1 VADEVRVTGHPESP
15 AEQRKFGYWA
25 GHFVVVGSMVGAGIL
40 ATSGP
45 ILRDTG
51 NPAALLGL
59 WALGGLLAMCGAVTV
74 AELATMLPRS
84 GGDYVFVREGFGRA
98 AGFVSGWAT
107 FTLGFAAPTAVIAV
121 LSVKYLTDPYE
132 TLLNEV
138 LPPWVG
144 QNIVPIGAS
153 LLILVIG
160 IIHTR
165 GHRHSSWLQIT
176 ATTVTAFLLLAMAVG
191 GLAFGHGDWSH
202 LSALSWPTSAHWP
215 ALAIGLVYVG
225 YAYAGW
231 NGAAYLAG
239 EIRDPARNLPR
250 CLIGGAATVMVLY
263 ILVNLAY
270 VYALDPAAL
279 GNRRAEEVDQIAALA
294 VQVLFGETA
303 ARAVAAALGLCLV
316 AAVSAYLLTGPRVA
330 YAMAVDGMFPGFA
343 GRLHPT
349 RYTPAAAIYTQTV
362 AAAALVWGG
371 SFRELLNYASVGLA
385 IVTGL
390 TIASILPL
398 RRRADLPHP
407 YRMPLY
413 PLPPVLFLILTAWAV
428 GYAVYREVLDV
439 LLAKWVPGPAILSV
453 VTILIGIPLAR
464 FLAARGK

>member
-1 VADEVRVTGHPESP
+1 MSDRPDPP
-15 AEQRKFGYWA
+15 AEPRQFGYWA

-59 WALGGLLAMCGAVTV
+59 WTLGGLLAMCGAVTV
-74 AELATMLPRS
+74 AELATKLPRS
-84 GGDYVFVREGFGRA
+84 GGDYIFVREGFGRA

-121 LSVKYLTDPYE
+121 LSISYLTEPYKHALSA
-132 TLLNEV
+132 TL
-138 LPPWVG
+138 PHWVAE
-144 QNIVPIGAS
+144 NIVPLGAS

-160 IIHTR
+160 LIHTR

-176 ATTVTAFLLLAMAVG
+176 ATAITAVVLLLIAVG
-191 GLAFGHGDWSH
+191 GLVFGNGDWSH
-202 LSALSWPTSAHWP
+202 LSASSWPTGAQWP
-215 ALAIGLVYVG
+215 VLAIGLVFVG

-239 EIRDPARNLPR
+239 EIRDPVRNLPR

-263 ILVNLAY
+263 LLVNLTY
-270 VYALDPAAL
+270 VYALDPAVLSA
-279 GNRRAEEVDQIAALA
+279 RRPEDAERIAALA

-330 YAMAVDGMFPGFA
+330 YAMAVDGVFPGFA

-349 RYTPAAAIYTQTV
+349 RHTPAAAIYTQTF
-362 AAAALVWGG
+362 AAAALVWAG
-371 SFRELLNYASVGLA
+371 SFRELLEYASVGLA

-390 TIASILPL
+390 TIASVFAL

-413 PLPPVLFLILTAWAV
+413 PLPPLFFLVLTAWAV
-428 GYAVYREVLDV
+428 AYAVYREVIDV
-439 LLAKWVPGPAILSV
+439 VLVKWVPGPAILSIF
-453 VTILIGIPLAR
+453 TFLIGVPLAR
-464 FLAARGK
+464 LLAERRN